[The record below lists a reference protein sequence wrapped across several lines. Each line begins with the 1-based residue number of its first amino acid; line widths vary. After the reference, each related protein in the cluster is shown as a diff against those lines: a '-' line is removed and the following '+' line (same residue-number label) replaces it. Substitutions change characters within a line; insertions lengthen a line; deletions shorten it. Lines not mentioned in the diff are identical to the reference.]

1 MLGAKFICFRLC
13 RGAYK
18 LKRTFQTHCRN
29 IVVLI
34 SKRKWARKK
43 TVCATAILGFSLWEN
58 ALQLF
63 YKGET
68 LNLKQISCSFVLF
81 FLMKSWQL
89 GNAFLM
95 WFCTQCVSIY
105 LIVFFSCQWVHMYTY
120 PKKKIHYLVVVKN
133 NCPPLPIR
141 YLVWPSLKSI
151 AYQCGY
157 YKAWNSFV
165 DFVAN
170 VCFLIWRNAYLVT
183 D

>member
-1 MLGAKFICFRLC
+1 MSQEKWTPFVQQPFWVSHYGKMPYNCFIRL
-13 RGAYK
+13 RGKPSIWNK
-18 LKRTFQTHCRN
+18 L
-29 IVVLI
+29 V
-34 SKRKWARKK
+34 A
-43 TVCATAILGFSLWEN
+43 
-58 ALQLF
+58 ALS
-63 YKGET
+63 Y
-68 LNLKQISCSFVLF
+68 F

-89 GNAFLM
+89 GSAFLM
-95 WFCTQCVSIY
+95 WFCTLCVSIY

-120 PKKKIHYLVVVKN
+120 PQEKIHYLLSSSCQKQ
-133 NCPPLPIR
+133 LPSSSYIR

-151 AYQCGY
+151 AHQCGY